1 MQGQQQGAGAQF
13 CDKEM
18 MEDVLST
25 QKHLTG
31 TYNTF
36 ANECASP
43 AIMNELMSIL
53 EDEHKMQHDVFC
65 DMQKNGWYQ
74 TEPAQ
79 AQKINQTKQK
89 FQGML

>member
-1 MQGQQQGAGAQF
+1 MQGQQQANSRF

-18 MEDVLST
+18 MEDVLTT
-25 QKHLTG
+25 QKHLTD

-43 AIMNELMSIL
+43 AIKNEMMAIL

-65 DMQKNGWYQ
+65 DMQKKGWYQ

-79 AQKINQTKQK
+79 AQKITQTKQK